1 MVSVP
6 LMYQHPTIPDSRT
19 CSPAPSLGPTDGT
32 PKNVHQAQASG
43 STRTFVGCD
52 GDHLAGYYSLTV
64 GHVDPVGAPLR
75 EQQSLL
81 LLEDA
86 RRLMGLLPA

>member
-1 MVSVP
+1 MAAVP

-19 CSPAPSLGPTDGT
+19 CSPAPSLGPSDGT
-32 PKNVHQAQASG
+32 PKNARQALASG
-43 STRTFVGCD
+43 SARTFVGCD

-64 GHVDPVGAPLR
+64 GHVEPAGSPLR

-81 LLEDA
+81 LLKDA
-86 RRLMGLLPA
+86 RRLMGVLPA